1 MVDACI
7 RDVRIALRGLR
18 RSPGFALTAI
28 LMLAVG
34 FGAVT
39 MIFAEVN
46 AVFLKVLPVGEPEN
60 LRRFSWTSKA
70 RAFAGPQFVRF
81 GDAVMARGGT
91 LEGFPYSLYLQ
102 MKEPPDGLASVSC
115 TSGANLRVV
124 GDAGLVNGLLVT
136 GDYFTTMRATVALG
150 RPILPDDDRPGA
162 EPVAVISHGF
172 WQRAYGGDPNV
183 E

>member
-1 MVDACI
+1 MVDACV

-34 FGAVT
+34 IGAVT

-70 RAFAGPQFVRF
+70 RRPNLQLPTPNACST
-81 GDAVMARGGT
+81 T
-91 LEGFPYSLYLQ
+91 L
-102 MKEPPDGLASVSC
+102 
-115 TSGANLRVV
+115 
-124 GDAGLVNGLLVT
+124 
-136 GDYFTTMRATVALG
+136 
-150 RPILPDDDRPGA
+150 
-162 EPVAVISHGF
+162 
-172 WQRAYGGDPNV
+172 
-183 E
+183 